1 MDLLISASIITA
13 FLAGV
18 AALFAPCCITVLLP
32 TYLASV
38 FKQRATV
45 FLMTFVYFLGVLV
58 VFLPLGLGVSA
69 LSQIFRDYHRLIF
82 TLGGSFLLLLGLGL
96 LLGQSFSLPMVA
108 PHPKLKKASIGAVFG
123 LGVFSAIATTC
134 CAPVLAG
141 VLALS
146 VLPGSVYLGLLYTLA
161 YVLGMVAPLF
171 LIAACLDKFDFTK
184 RFMTFRKSLGYSFF
198 GQKIRLT
205 YSSLMA
211 GVMFTIIGILTL
223 LSAKSSAMSSS
234 DYQLKINLFVAGL
247 TRSVNTATKQ
257 VPEVIWGILLLIIL
271 GRLIAKAVGSWR
283 NLSPAE
289 EERNE

>member
-1 MDLLISASIITA
+1 MELLLSASLIAA
-13 FLAGV
+13 FIAGM

-32 TYLASV
+32 AYFASI
-38 FKQRATV
+38 FRERYKV
-45 FLMTFVYFLGVLV
+45 FLMTFIFFLGILT
-58 VFLPLGLGVSA
+58 VFLPIGLGAAA
-69 LSQIFRDYHRLIF
+69 LGRIFSQYHNTVFGIGGAFLI
-82 TLGGSFLLLLGLGL
+82 LMGLVLLSGKH
-96 LLGQSFSLPMVA
+96 FSLPFRVN
-108 PHPKLKKASIGAVFG
+108 PSLKKHNAFSVFI
-123 LGVFSAIATTC
+123 LGIFSGIATTC